1 MAERGVALFPTLAAV
16 EALAEYGG
24 WRKGVDPEPD
34 RIRQKKA
41 QLQAARAA
49 GVVIGMGGDV
59 GVYRHGDNVRELV
72 LMVEYGMAPLEALQ
86 AATSVNAR
94 IFHLDDRLGRIRP
107 GLRADLVAVA
117 GDPTH
122 DITAL
127 QQVRLVLK
135 EGQICLNTLTS
146 R

>member
-1 MAERGVALFPTLAAV
+1 ML
-16 EALAEYGG
+16 
-24 WRKGVDPEPD
+24 
-34 RIRQKKA
+34 
-41 QLQAARAA
+41 
-49 GVVIGMGGDV
+49 
-59 GVYRHGDNVRELV
+59 
-72 LMVEYGMAPLEALQ
+72 PLEALQ

-94 IFHLDDRLGRIRP
+94 ILHLDDRLGRIRP